1 MSNLLRAEGVSYQ
14 VNGRSI
20 LSDID
25 LSFETGSNTTIV
37 GPSGSGKSTFLKILS
52 SLLSP
57 TEAKFF
63 IKKRQL
69 LQYQSKHTAKRFLIV
84 FSSQLYLV
92 KPCMIIYY
100 FHLPSDKKRLI
111 RKKSWHCSNK

>member
-52 SLLSP
+52 S
-57 TEAKFF
+57 
-63 IKKRQL
+63 
-69 LQYQSKHTAKRFLIV
+69 
-84 FSSQLYLV
+84 
-92 KPCMIIYY
+92 
-100 FHLPSDKKRLI
+100 
-111 RKKSWHCSNK
+111 

>member
-57 TEAKFF
+57 TEGEIF
-63 IKKRQL
+63 
-69 LQYQSKHTAKRFLIV
+69 
-84 FSSQLYLV
+84 
-92 KPCMIIYY
+92 Y